1 MCGRY
6 RRRSD
11 KQRIAE
17 LFAASVDLEELYF
30 GPEDDVAPGSM
41 QPVIRIND
49 DGERKIKIMRWGFK
63 REDGKLLFNAR
74 AESISDVN
82 FWKKS
87 FSLRRCIVPADGFFE
102 WQKTQQG
109 KKPKFEFT
117 IRGGTPF
124 GMAGLWSLWKN
135 PKTNQW
141 EDTFAIVTV
150 EANETMAPV
159 HNRQPA
165 ILAPRD
171 YQEYLEN
178 AERPPIHLLRVF
190 PDDEMRAEEIDQEPI
205 SNEQA
210 SLFDSQ

>member
-17 LFAASVDLEELYF
+17 LFAASADLEELYF
-30 GPEDDVAPGSM
+30 EPEDDVAPGSV
-41 QPVIRIND
+41 QPVIRINRK
-49 DGERKIKIMRWGFK
+49 GERKISLMRWGFK
-63 REDGKLLFNAR
+63 REDARLLFNAR
-74 AESISDVN
+74 AEGITDVN

-87 FSLRRCIVPADGFFE
+87 FSLRRCIIPADSFFE

-117 IRGGTPF
+117 IRDRKPF
-124 GMAGLWSLWKN
+124 GMAGLWAPWKN

-150 EANETMAPV
+150 DANETMAPV
-159 HNRQPA
+159 HDRQPV

-171 YQEYLEN
+171 YQEYLEST
-178 AERPPIHLLRVF
+178 ERPPIHLLRIF
-190 PDDEMRAEEIDQEPI
+190 PDDEMRAEGIDQELI

>member
-11 KQRIAE
+11 KQQIAE

-49 DGERKIKIMRWGFK
+49 DGERKIEIMRWGFK
-63 REDGKLLFNAR
+63 RENGKLLYNAR
-74 AESISDVN
+74 AESITDVN

-87 FSLRRCIVPADGFFE
+87 FSLRRCIVPADSFLE
-102 WQKTQQG
+102 WQKTQLG

-117 IRGGTPF
+117 VHGSKPF
-124 GMAGLWSLWKN
+124 GMADLWAPWKN
-135 PKTNQW
+135 PKINQW

-159 HNRQPA
+159 HDRQPA

-178 AERPPIHLLRVF
+178 AERPPIHLLRII
-190 PDDEMRAEEIDQEPI
+190 PDEWSARRILCQ
-205 SNEQA
+205 
-210 SLFDSQ
+210 